1 VAAHV
6 FAGWQHLLL
15 GHLDRGLVHLQEA
28 VDLADSIGQPF
39 NRVYA
44 MAFLATGHEERGESA
59 ETIHYAAQARFLAEE
74 QEFALWAGLSGVWEG
89 AERVIAEG
97 DHAALADVVAA
108 GSVAAETGNRGG
120 STNVLA
126 RVAEAA
132 RAAGDRTMS
141 QGLIDL
147 ALSVSVETGQPWWDP
162 SLLRLQA
169 ELLCD
174 EVTSGDAGDLLDL
187 EHPWARAEAAW
198 KRSLGLA
205 DRFGYPVHGA
215 RAAAGYAGLLQRT
228 GRLDEGREL
237 LADWYGRC
245 TEGRDTPVLAT
256 IRSRLET
263 LGGLP
268 V

>member
-15 GHLDRGLVHLQEA
+15 GHLDRGLVHLEEA

-59 ETIHYAAQARFLAEE
+59 ETLRYAAQARYLAEE
-74 QEFALWAGLSGVWEG
+74 QEFALWAGLSTVWEA
-89 AERVIAEG
+89 AERVIAGGE
-97 DHAALADVVAA
+97 HAALAEVVSA

-120 STNVLA
+120 STNVLG

-132 RAAGDRTMS
+132 RAAGDRSMA

-147 ALSVSVETGQPWWDP
+147 ALSVSSETGQPWWDP

-169 ELLCD
+169 ELLFA
-174 EVTSGDAGDLLDL
+174 EETSGDAGDLLDPD
-187 EHPWARAEAAW
+187 HPWARAEAAW

-205 DRFGYPVHGA
+205 DRFSYPVHGA

-228 GRLDEGREL
+228 GRAEEGREL
-237 LADWYGRC
+237 LAGWYGRC
-245 TEGRDTPVLAT
+245 TEGRGTPVLTA
-256 IRSRLET
+256 IRTRLET